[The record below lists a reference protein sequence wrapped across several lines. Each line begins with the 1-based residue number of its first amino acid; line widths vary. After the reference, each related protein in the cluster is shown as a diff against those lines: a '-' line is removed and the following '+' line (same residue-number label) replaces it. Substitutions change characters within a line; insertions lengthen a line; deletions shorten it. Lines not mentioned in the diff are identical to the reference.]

1 MTVLQNLNHVNLDQV
16 ERLHA
21 LVLTEPEIW
30 TVLEQWVV
38 GEDDDSQEA
47 IDSLPDFAYQPVDR
61 DLILAGW
68 LSLVLPVTHGRYF
81 GRAWNRGTVRL
92 TPRGY
97 EMALQATGC
106 FDVHPRWHFALP
118 WLICGRDCGCEYTP
132 LDEECGS

>member
-21 LVLTEPEIW
+21 LVLTEQA
-30 TVLEQWVV
+30 VY
-38 GEDDDSQEA
+38 GEDDDGQEVIEGA
-47 IDSLPDFAYQPVDR
+47 PDFDYQPVDR

-68 LSLVLPVTHGRYF
+68 LSLVLPVTRGRYF

-92 TPRGY
+92 TQRGY

-106 FDVHPRWHFALP
+106 FEVHPRWHYALP

-132 LDEECGS
+132 HVSN